1 MDFEDWM
8 RRNEREMGA
17 VFERLRSVENAD
29 AALRTELRDGFAKQE
44 RALADGMRL
53 VGDSVLRE
61 SAHTRGEI
69 SRLDLLYQE
78 NRRNDEMQA
87 IQRRR
92 DEDKRN
98 ADLIETLK
106 AQAAAAE
113 AAAKDMA
120 QKAARENRPFVAFV
134 VAIGL
139 ALQWLVQ
146 NAGTV
151 STVLENFPR

>member
-1 MDFEDWM
+1 M
-8 RRNEREMGA
+8 RRNEREMGG
-17 VFERLRSVENAD
+17 VFERLRHVENAD
-29 AALRTELRDGFAKQE
+29 AALRAELRDGFGKQE

-69 SRLDLLYQE
+69 SRLDILYQE
-78 NRRNDEMQA
+78 NRRNDELQA
-87 IQRRR
+87 MHRRR
-92 DEDKRN
+92 EEEKRN

-113 AAAKDMA
+113 VAAKDVA
-120 QKAARENRPFVAFV
+120 QKAAKENRPFVAV
-134 VAIGL
+134 VVVIGL
-139 ALQWLVQ
+139 ALQWLAQ

-151 STVLENFPR
+151 LTVMENFPR

>member
-1 MDFEDWM
+1 
-8 RRNEREMGA
+8 MGG

-29 AALRTELRDGFAKQE
+29 AALRTELREGFAKQE

-53 VGDSVLRE
+53 VGESVLRE

-69 SRLDLLYQE
+69 SRLDALYQE
-78 NRRNDEMQA
+78 NRRNDELQA

-92 DEDKRN
+92 DQEKHD
-98 ADLIETLK
+98 AALIETLK
-106 AQAAAAE
+106 AQAATAE
-113 AAAKDMA
+113 AAAKDVA
-120 QKAARENRPFVAFV
+120 QKAARENRPFVAV
-134 VAIGL
+134 VVVIGL

-151 STVLENFPR
+151 STVMENFPR